1 MARDPLRKLSAN
13 ERVMGALIYH
23 LQHDLAANYVQKGVV
38 LGYLYAIK
46 MQQLGAQA
54 ALQHLSKQLQNAPI
68 DEQTRQQLQYIISH
82 QLQQLLAGQV
92 RLEAF
97 IQDGTQ
103 VAAVI

>member
-1 MARDPLRKLSAN
+1 MR
-13 ERVMGALIYH
+13 
-23 LQHDLAANYVQKGVV
+23 
-38 LGYLYAIK
+38 LY
-46 MQQLGAQA
+46 
-54 ALQHLSKQLQNAPI
+54 N
-68 DEQTRQQLQYIISH
+68 EQTRQQLQYIISH

>member
-1 MARDPLRKLSAN
+1 
-13 ERVMGALIYH
+13 
-23 LQHDLAANYVQKGVV
+23 
-38 LGYLYAIK
+38 
-46 MQQLGAQA
+46 MQLKCSSWGAQA

-103 VAAVI
+103 NCSRNLKINLMNSWGEV

>member
-1 MARDPLRKLSAN
+1 MVVHLFLNNNK
-13 ERVMGALIYH
+13 ALDFLPI
-23 LQHDLAANYVQKGVV
+23 NS
-38 LGYLYAIK
+38 IK
-46 MQQLGAQA
+46 NGGITGAQA

-97 IQDGTQ
+97 IQDDTQ